1 MLLVIYYWGHVFWSN
16 TGTILHSAFR
26 RLPVINTLFFIIII
40 LFSVLLLPIKK
51 RFIIKSCQTIKGGLF
66 PSLLKIFL
74 EIIFYLD
81 ICLMQKT
88 SQFYIPF
95 HHGVCVF
102 IECII
107 RLLNI
112 FTLNRFS
119 HSTMQNTRHF
129 SCFKGNIHCNQRVE
143 WSEIH
148 RDNSFFVNNVMVGW
162 TLK

>member
-1 MLLVIYYWGHVFWSN
+1 MKQHWHNLTQCLSSSTSDKYSLFYNNNIIFSIAITNKKTIYNKELSNNQRGFISILV
-16 TGTILHSAFR
+16 
-26 RLPVINTLFFIIII
+26 
-40 LFSVLLLPIKK
+40 
-51 RFIIKSCQTIKGGLF
+51 
-66 PSLLKIFL
+66 KIFL